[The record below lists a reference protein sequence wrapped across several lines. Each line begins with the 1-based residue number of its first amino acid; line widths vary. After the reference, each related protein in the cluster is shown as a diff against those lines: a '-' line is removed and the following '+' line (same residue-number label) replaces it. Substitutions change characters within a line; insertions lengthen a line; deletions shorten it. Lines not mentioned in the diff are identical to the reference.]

1 MAITLQE
8 MGTDGIDG
16 TDTGLPRPPSQRFSP
31 WFSEPQ
37 EFALLCTGEPLS
49 HWKTLAPPPTVQRR
63 LHRGSSGLFLLISTS
78 RLLSTQ
84 LSTEQRR
91 FHAKIISLHSHS
103 RRAVESSL
111 NPEVIYGSPSCSQL
125 SSGLGSI
132 NWSSTMQSACPHST
146 IFKCRRHS
154 AADVG
159 ARPPP
164 ACQHCGSQN
173 NNYSPTNSFVRLEHL
188 ARRRSGPAVTQSL
201 NQLGTEQPVV
211 LGGKRWWWWGVE
223 GGPGPARVA
232 RLQLLLVPE

>member
-1 MAITLQE
+1 M
-8 MGTDGIDG
+8 
-16 TDTGLPRPPSQRFSP
+16 
-31 WFSEPQ
+31 
-37 EFALLCTGEPLS
+37 
-49 HWKTLAPPPTVQRR
+49 
-63 LHRGSSGLFLLISTS
+63 ISTS

-132 NWSSTMQSACPHST
+132 NWSSTMQSACPQST

-201 NQLGTEQPVV
+201 NQLGTEACWA
-211 LGGKRWWWWGVE
+211 GGWVGGWGGAAGGE
-223 GGPGPARVA
+223 PGRDCSLWPTDWRGGPSGSGARPGRSNGQA
-232 RLQLLLVPE
+232 GHRD

>member
-1 MAITLQE
+1 MITLIPNP
-8 MGTDGIDG
+8 D
-16 TDTGLPRPPSQRFSP
+16 
-31 WFSEPQ
+31 SELQ
-37 EFALLCTGEPLS
+37 EFAVLVTSE
-49 HWKTLAPPPTVQRR
+49 TLAPPPTVRRR

-111 NPEVIYGSPSCSQL
+111 NPEVIYGCPSCSQL

-132 NWSSTMQSACPHST
+132 NWSSTMQSCCPHST

-201 NQLGTEQPVV
+201 NQLGTEACWA
-211 LGGKRWWWWGVE
+211 GGWVGGWGGAAGGE
-223 GGPGPARVA
+223 PGRDCSLWPTDWRGGPSGSGARPGRSNGQA
-232 RLQLLLVPE
+232 GHRD